1 MTAARAVLACL
12 LIAGLPGRSAAAQEA
27 EAGEL
32 VVFAAASLNGAMRE
46 LGRAFERGHPE
57 VRVRFNFA
65 GSQQLAVQLEHG
77 ARADLFASADGR
89 WMDYAG
95 DRGLLAGA
103 PRPFARNRLVVIV
116 PAANPARIARLQDLA
131 RPGIKTVIGAE
142 AVPVGAYARRL
153 LANLA
158 KAPGFPADFER
169 LALANVVSQEENVKA
184 VVAKVQLGEAD
195 AGIVYTSDVA
205 GPVAARLRTLTV
217 PESLNVVAEYPIAT
231 LRAAASPAAAAGF
244 LNLVLGT
251 EGQSVL
257 RRFGLLPA
265 PPPRAAT
272 PATGG
277 R

>member
-1 MTAARAVLACL
+1 VSGCST
-12 LIAGLPGRSAAAQEA
+12 AQEA

-46 LGRAFERGHPE
+46 LGRAFERGRPGL
-57 VRVRFNFA
+57 RVRFNLA

-77 ARADLFASADGR
+77 AQADLFASADAR

-103 PRPFARNRLVVIV
+103 PRPFARNRLVVVV
-116 PAANPARIARLQDLA
+116 PAADPARIARLQDLA

-142 AVPVGAYARRL
+142 AVPVGAYAHRL

-158 KAPGFPADFER
+158 QAPGFPPDFER
-169 LALANVVSQEENVKA
+169 LALANVVSREENVKA

-195 AGIVYTSDVA
+195 AGIVYVSDVS
-205 GPVAARLRTLTV
+205 GPAAARLRTLPI
-217 PESLNVVAEYPIAT
+217 PESLNVVAEYPIAA
-231 LRAAASPAAAAGF
+231 LRAAASPAAAAAF
-244 LNLVLGT
+244 LDFALGA

-257 RRFGLLPA
+257 RRFGLRPA

-272 PATGG
+272 SATGG